1 MSKTTKRLAPA
12 TIAAQ
17 ADHQIGYGSGG
28 VVPAI
33 ELSSTF
39 ARDHNYDLIGPTDYA
54 RSSHPNAVVAEGV
67 LAKISGGAD
76 AILFNAGMTAI
87 TTVFETLRSGQH
99 VVAPQIMYHGTG
111 SWLRRL
117 GETRAVE
124 TTFFDACEQGALSAA
139 VRPGQTSLIW
149 IETPTNPTWDVI
161 DIAGAAKAA
170 HTVGA
175 KLVVDCTVAPPCTT
189 DAFALGADLV
199 FHSATKYLGGHSDLT
214 AGALVVREADGWWDE
229 MRRVRTLTGGII
241 TPFDAWLLTR
251 GMRTLYL
258 RFERASANALAIAQ
272 HFEGHPKVE
281 RVLYPGLPSHP
292 GHEVAKRQM
301 TGGFG
306 GMMSLLVRGDETQSR
321 RMAGAVEVFIPAT
334 SLGGVESLIEHRKT
348 VEGPQSPVP
357 PNLLR
362 LSVGIEAVEDLIADL
377 EQALATLG

>member
-1 MSKTTKRLAPA
+1 MSKTTKRLSPA

-17 ADHQIGYGSGG
+17 ADHHIGSETGG
-28 VVPAI
+28 VAPML

-39 ARDHNYDLIGPTDYA
+39 ARRSDYGLIGRTDYA
-54 RSSHPNAVVAEGV
+54 RSSHPNADLAERV
-67 LAKISGGAD
+67 LTKIANGA
-76 AILFNAGMTAI
+76 AAMVFNTGMTAI
-87 TTVFETLRSGQH
+87 TTVFETLRPGQH
-99 VVAPQIMYHGTG
+99 AVAPQIMYYGTG

-117 GETRAVE
+117 GETRGIEA
-124 TTFFDACEQGALSAA
+124 TFFDASEQGAFNAA
-139 VRPGQTSLIW
+139 LRPGQTSLVW

-161 DIAGAAKAA
+161 DIAASAKAA
-170 HTVGA
+170 HEIGA

-189 DAFALGADLV
+189 DALALGADMV
-199 FHSATKYLGGHSDLT
+199 FYSATKYLGGHSDLT
-214 AGALVVREADGWWDE
+214 AGALVVREADAWWEE
-229 MRRVRTLTGGII
+229 MFRVRASNGGII
-241 TPFDAWLLTR
+241 SPFDAWLLTR

-258 RFERASANALAIAQ
+258 RFERASESALTIAR

-292 GHEVAKRQM
+292 GHEIAKRQM

-306 GMMSLLVRGDETQSR
+306 GMMSLLVRGDEAQSR